1 MLYQDNGQWKVNT
14 KKISYK
20 MKHEA
25 YDIDTY
31 AYLNN
36 LKFEEVTIEDVI
48 LTPEQ
53 QARLEKVKALDIGI
67 NDIEAY
73 VIDGTVNQENET
85 LRKTVE
91 DATLRE
97 LVARYVPTG
106 ELTVTEQ
113 AVVERA
119 TRLDTTRRTIEGV

>member
-73 VIDGTVNQENET
+73 VIDGTVNNPT
-85 LRKTVE
+85 LAKVVE

-97 LVARYVPTG
+97 LVTRYVPQT
-106 ELTVTEQ
+106 ELNKISY
-113 AVVERA
+113 VEVSE
-119 TRLDTTRRTIEGV
+119 I

>member
-14 KKISYK
+14 KKIKYK
-20 MKHEA
+20 MQHEA

-36 LKFEEVTIEDVI
+36 PKFENVVIEDVT
-48 LTPEQ
+48 LTTEQ
-53 QARLEKVKALDIGI
+53 QARLERVKTMDIGI

-73 VIDGTVNQENET
+73 VIDGMTSNPV
-85 LRKTVE
+85 LAKVVE

-97 LVARYVPTG
+97 LVARYVPAE
-106 ELTVTEQ
+106 ELTKATVEVTEWKT
-113 AVVERA
+113 ANLSME
-119 TRLDTTRRTIEGV
+119 